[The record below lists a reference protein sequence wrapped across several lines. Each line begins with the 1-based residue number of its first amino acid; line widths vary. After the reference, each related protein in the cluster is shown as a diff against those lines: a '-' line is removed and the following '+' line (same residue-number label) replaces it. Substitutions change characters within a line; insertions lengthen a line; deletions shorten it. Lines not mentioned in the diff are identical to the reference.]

1 MLKKIILCGFVIIGI
16 LHVTAVLPAEDPIID
31 NTITPFFEALK
42 NGDVKTIETY
52 IDEPLYSQI
61 KVLLTKNQKYPEYLR
76 KYYTDTY
83 VDVTGIKDL
92 TDKKKDVNVEIHFPD
107 NYIEAIILHL
117 SQVSTGEW
125 KITEQTVI
133 TN

>member
-1 MLKKIILCGFVIIGI
+1 MLKKAILYIFVLISV
-16 LHVTAVLPAEDPIID
+16 LHTAVILSAEDPIID
-31 NTITPFFEALK
+31 HTITPFFEALK
-42 NGDVKTIETY
+42 NGDVETIETY

-76 KYYTDTY
+76 EYYTDTY
-83 VDVTGIKDL
+83 IDVTGVKDL